1 MFRNHFSVFQSRF
14 SIVPLC
20 GLAAAI
26 LLCAASSIPAAWA
39 APVRLIVERNIPTG
53 VPTDDQFL
61 HSYPSLTDLLN
72 DTNRDSQAIPLFV
85 SPDFSIAG
93 VTVDSGGYR
102 LLVERN
108 IPTGVPEDDQFMHSY
123 PSLTDLLN
131 DTNRDSQAIPL
142 FVSPDFS
149 IAGFMADNGVYRMIV
164 ERNIPT
170 GVPTDDQFM
179 HSYPSLT
186 DLLNDTNRDSQ
197 AIPLFVSPD
206 FSIAGFAIDSESPT
220 QVPEPHSLALL
231 LVGLGCV
238 ALMIGR
244 RGHDLGVAPPRK
256 A

>member
-53 VPTDDQFL
+53 VPTDDQFM

-149 IAGFMADNGVYRMIV
+149 IAGF
-164 ERNIPT
+164 
-170 GVPTDDQFM
+170 
-179 HSYPSLT
+179 
-186 DLLNDTNRDSQ
+186 
-197 AIPLFVSPD
+197 
-206 FSIAGFAIDSESPT
+206 AIDSESPT